1 MQPRYHSDI
10 EQCNKSDRVI
20 YFVGSMAVSCHR
32 ISNAFGWMSHMIFGA
47 IPSEEFS
54 KRHRAWT
61 KGMRAALPDDAEFQ
75 SQLET
80 LHKKITEIHH
90 IRDALTHGG
99 PSYDSDQDIVTCS
112 LRPSKERYRQAY
124 ISHMKR
130 MSPPNKV
137 KSRMK
142 AARIL
147 IKQGNS
153 NLEISFSF
161 DELAQIAQDA
171 QSLNLDIMSLNR
183 KAMQMPSWL
192 PQT

>member
-1 MQPRYHSDI
+1 
-10 EQCNKSDRVI
+10 
-20 YFVGSMAVSCHR
+20 
-32 ISNAFGWMSHMIFGA
+32 MSHLIFGS

-54 KRHRAWT
+54 KRHKAWI
-61 KGMRAALPDDAEFQ
+61 KGMRATLPDDAEFHFK
-75 SQLET
+75 LEA

-90 IRDALTHGG
+90 TRDALTHGG
-99 PSYDSDQDIVTCS
+99 PSYDFDQDIVTCS

-130 MSPPNKV
+130 ISPPSKV

-142 AARIL
+142 IARIL
-147 IKQGNS
+147 IKEGKS
-153 NLEISFSF
+153 NLEISYSF
-161 DELAQIAQDA
+161 DELAKIAQDA